1 MMKDILQT
9 IRIEKETVSDDAYQV
24 TDIYRENGGK
34 VQEGDLLFSFETSK
48 ADVDVEANVGGY
60 FYHNLKV
67 GKSVKV
73 GDIVAYI
80 SKNEIDKTKE
90 LFKQDKPVKQ
100 NEKSSEWDD
109 VRVSGSAMDLIREHG
124 LTRDD
129 FSGINF
135 IRKENVHEVI
145 SAGQEK
151 SAKKQT
157 AKKVSSLSAN
167 FNDII
172 IIGGKGGAKMVIE
185 AIRSSNHYG
194 IKGVIDDHVPKGEEV
209 LGVPVLGGEK
219 ELMKLKEEG
228 YRNIVLSFS
237 LLNNLGKR
245 EERYRYFKEK
255 DFQFPNIIH
264 HRATVEPSVVMGEGN
279 IVLANSMLGSEVT
292 LGDVNYVNTGAIICH
307 ESNVSANNH
316 FAPNSVIAGRVQV
329 GSNNLIGMCVT
340 TYFEVE
346 IGNNNII
353 NNGFNVI
360 KNIKDNQV
368 LK

>member
-1 MMKDILQT
+1 MKDILET
-9 IRIEKETVSDDAYQV
+9 IRIEKETVSDDEYQI
-24 TDIYRENGGK
+24 TDIYEENGVK
-34 VQEGDLLFSFETSK
+34 VNEGDLLFSFETSK
-48 ADVDVEANVGGY
+48 ADVDVESNSRGY
-60 FYHNLKV
+60 FYHNLEV

-80 SKNEIDKTKE
+80 SKNETDNAKK
-90 LFKQDKPVKQ
+90 LFKEVEPVKQ
-100 NEKSSEWDD
+100 KEKKSEWDD
-109 VRVSGSAMDLIREHG
+109 VRVSGSAKELIREHG
-124 LTRDD
+124 LSRDD
-129 FSGINF
+129 FSGIKF
-135 IRKENVHEVI
+135 IRKQNVLEVI
-145 SAGQEK
+145 STGQKE
-151 SAKKQT
+151 SPKKQT
-157 AKKVSSLSAN
+157 SKTGSSLPMN
-167 FNDII
+167 YNDVI

-194 IKGVIDDHVPKGEEV
+194 IKGIIDDNVPKGEKV

-219 ELMKLKEEG
+219 ELMKLKDEG

-237 LLNNLGKR
+237 FLNNLEKR
-245 EERYRYFKEK
+245 RERYQYFQEK
-255 DFQFPNIIH
+255 NFRFPNIIH
-264 HRATVEPSVVMGEGN
+264 HKATVEPSVIMGEGN
-279 IVLANSMLGSEVT
+279 IILANAMVGSEVK
-292 LGDVNYVNTGAIICH
+292 LGNVNYVNTGAVICH

-353 NNGFNVI
+353 NNGFNVV